1 MRIGVPLVVATT
13 MSLKS
18 RLASMRPRVRSS
30 SCPLPCSTAPPG
42 ISTFSAITASRTC
55 EIDSPYEFSFWMSTT
70 MWISRARVPAIEI
83 GPTPLTVWI
92 ERETCLSAISVS
104 VRRLIAS
111 DDTISEITGSAS
123 GSTLVMT
130 GGSSS
135 GGTLLIPAATFSRT
149 SLAASLRLRSSTK
162 RTVIWPPPSLIRAE
176 ISSIP
181 ETPLIASSIGSIT
194 DEEIS
199 SGLAPGSDSETLTVA
214 GSARGNRST
223 PRSRNEKIPSTTSD
237 ITSIVAKTGRRT
249 QSSDSMLFGL
259 LAGLAGPD
267 LVGIA
272 GLDRLPVHQLVDVGH
287 RHRIAGVDAADDL
300 DAIAEALAD
309 LQLLRRELVV
319 GDDKYAVDAVAV
331 LQRRVRQGQHLV
343 GLVGPHADPGER
355 PGLEQRAVVGH
366 QRFEREGAGGAVD
379 RGADARHLR
388 GNRLVRISIDV
399 QFDRLADRN
408 PRHHLLG
415 HLAGHPERI

>member
-1 MRIGVPLVVATT
+1 ML
-13 MSLKS
+13 LKS
-18 RLASMRPRVRSS
+18 WLASMRPSVRSS

-42 ISTFSAITASRTC
+42 ISTFSATTASRTC

-83 GPTPLTVWI
+83 WPTPLTVWI

-135 GGTLLIPAATFSRT
+135 GGTPLIPAATFSRT

-194 DEEIS
+194 EDEIS

-223 PRSRNEKIPSTTSD
+223 PRSRNEKMPSTTSD

-249 QSSDSMLFGL
+249 QSSESMLFGL
-259 LAGLAGPD
+259 LPRLPGPGRAGP
-267 LVGIA
+267 A
-272 GLDRLPVHQLVDVGH
+272 RLDRLPVDQLVDVGH
-287 RHRIAGVDAADDL
+287 RHRIAGIDAADDL
-300 DAIAEALAD
+300 DAIAEPLAD
-309 LQLLRRELVV
+309 LQFLRRELVA
-319 GDDKYAVDAVAV
+319 GDDEHAVDAVAV
-331 LQRRVRQGQHLV
+331 LQRRVRQRQHFV
-343 GLVGPHADPGER
+343 RLVGPHADPGER
-355 PGLEQRAVVGH
+355 AGLE
-366 QRFEREGAGGAVD
+366 
-379 RGADARHLR
+379 
-388 GNRLVRISIDV
+388 
-399 QFDRLADRN
+399 
-408 PRHHLLG
+408 
-415 HLAGHPERI
+415 

>member
-42 ISTFSAITASRTC
+42 ISTFSATTASRTC

-83 GPTPLTVWI
+83 WPTPLTVWI
-92 ERETCLSAISVS
+92 ERDTCLSAISVS

-111 DDTISEITGSAS
+111 EDTISEITGSAS

-162 RTVIWPPPSLIRAE
+162 RTVIWPPPSLILAE

-194 DEEIS
+194 EDEIS

-223 PRSRNEKIPSTTSD
+223 PRSRNEKMPSTTSD

-249 QSSDSMLFGL
+249 QSSESMLFGL
-259 LAGLAGPD
+259 FPRLP
-267 LVGIA
+267 

-287 RHRIAGVDAADDL
+287 RPRVAGVDAADDL
-300 DAIAEALAD
+300 DAIAEPLAD
-309 LQLLRRELVV
+309 LQFPGRELVA
-319 GDDKYAVDAVAV
+319 GDDEHAVDAVAV
-331 LQRRVRQGQHLV
+331 LQRRVRQRQHLV
-343 GLVGPHADPGER
+343 GLVGPHADAGEGA
-355 PGLEQRAVVGH
+355 GLEQRAVVGH
-366 QRFEREGAGGAVD
+366 QRFEREGPGGAV
-379 RGADARHLR
+379 
-388 GNRLVRISIDV
+388 
-399 QFDRLADRN
+399 
-408 PRHHLLG
+408 
-415 HLAGHPERI
+415 